1 MITNKKILI
10 TGGAGFIG
18 SNLCDYFIEK
28 NNHIMC
34 LDNFATGASTS
45 SATGLKYHL
54 YISTNET
61 FEDACAGQT
70 MRARRVARGEN
81 RMGLIFW
88 VPFVSRQKVQ
98 EKNFII

>member
-1 MITNKKILI
+1 MISNKKILI

-28 NNHIMC
+28 NNHITC

-45 SATGLKYHL
+45 SATCLKYDL
-54 YISTNET
+54 YNSGKNT
-61 FEDACAGQT
+61 FEDACAGQP

-81 RMGLIFW
+81 RM
-88 VPFVSRQKVQ
+88 SR
-98 EKNFII
+98 